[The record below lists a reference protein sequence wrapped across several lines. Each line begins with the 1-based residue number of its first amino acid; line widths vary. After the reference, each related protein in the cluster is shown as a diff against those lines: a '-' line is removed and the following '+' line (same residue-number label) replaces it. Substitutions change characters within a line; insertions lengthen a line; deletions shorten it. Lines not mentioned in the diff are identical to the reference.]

1 MNSIALSR
9 PLAVVKTMRGNFLLL
24 PPVCIALGLGTSL
37 QAGAGFD
44 WLMLG
49 LIMLGGVLAHVSVNM
64 LNEYQDFTSG
74 LDFNT
79 RRTPFSGGTGA
90 LPAQPTAARLV
101 LAGGI
106 VTLLL
111 VIAIGL
117 FFIVRSGW
125 SILPFGLLGA
135 ALIVLYTGPI
145 NRNPLLC
152 LIAPGLGFGVLMV
165 AGTHLLLAGSV
176 DSRGFLA
183 NPYASEQPLFTI
195 TAQNVDQYK
204 DKLTPGQLA
213 MFKRYPDTYK
223 IPVYK
228 THRSATVPAAV
239 QEAAKRNATTTKLVE
254 GGNGLENFDTAN
266 PFPIPQNGLEVIWNH
281 ITRYRG
287 GSVRRLV
294 TQATPQVNGS
304 YQLVYFQDAFTFRTN
319 LKDYN
324 PNKPSNVLFY
334 FKQRVTAP
342 SRLAGNVLLV
352 HETLNQVKEPRL
364 AWLYNAGQRRV
375 RRAPQVS
382 YDGPGTAADGLRTS
396 DNFDMY
402 NGAPD
407 RYDWKL
413 EGKKEIYIPYNSY
426 KLDDPKI
433 KYSEIVKAG
442 HINQDLTR
450 YELHRVWHVV
460 ATLKP
465 GERHIYAKRDFYID
479 EDTWQ
484 AAEIDHYDGRG
495 TLWRVA
501 EAHAEQYYDKQVP
514 WYAVE
519 TLYDLLSGRYLAL
532 GMKNEEKQAYDFNY
546 SASESDYTPAALRQ
560 EGVR

>member
-1 MNSIALSR
+1 MNMMTT
-9 PLAVVKTMRGNFLLL
+9 KNLLQ
-24 PPVCIALGLGTSL
+24 T
-37 QAGAGFD
+37 
-44 WLMLG
+44 
-49 LIMLGGVLAHVSVNM
+49 GVLALSLLATSVMAAVSADEAAK
-64 LNEYQDFTSG
+64 LGTT
-74 LDFNT
+74 L
-79 RRTPFSGGTGA
+79 TP
-90 LPAQPTAARLV
+90 
-101 LAGGI
+101 
-106 VTLLL
+106 
-111 VIAIGL
+111 
-117 FFIVRSGW
+117 
-125 SILPFGLLGA
+125 LGA
-135 ALIVLYTGPI
+135 EKAGNADGSIPEWTG
-145 NRNPLLC
+145 
-152 LIAPGLGFGVLMV
+152 GLPQN
-165 AGTHLLLAGSV
+165 AGAV
-176 DSRGFLA
+176 DAKGFLA
-183 NPYASEQPLFTI
+183 DPFPSETALFTI

-213 MFKRYPDTYK
+213 MFKRYPTSYK
-223 IPVYK
+223 IPVFP
-228 THRSATVPAAV
+228 THRTATVPASV
-239 QEAAKRNATTTKLVE
+239 AASAKANATTTKLVQ
-254 GGNGLENFDTAN
+254 GGNGLADFTQAY
-266 PFPIPQNGLEVIWNH
+266 PFPIPQNGVEAIWNQ

-294 TQATPQVNGS
+294 NQATPQANGS
-304 YQLVYFQDAFTFRTN
+304 YSMVSFEDEFTFRSA
-319 LKDYN
+319 LKDYDAS
-324 PNKPSNVLFY
+324 KPSNVLFY

-342 SRLAGNVLLV
+342 SRLAGGVLLV
-352 HETLNQVKEPRL
+352 HETLDQVKEPRL

-382 YDGPGTAADGLRTS
+382 YDGPGTASDGLRTS

-407 RYDWKL
+407 RYEWKL

-426 KLDDPKI
+426 RLDSPKL
-433 KYSEIVKAG
+433 KYDEIIKAG

-484 AAEIDHYDGRG
+484 AVEIDHYDGRG

-501 EAHAEQYYDKQVP
+501 EAHSQYYYDKQVP

-546 SASESDYTPAALRQ
+546 TASEADYTPAALRQ